1 MDNRGKV
8 FLEEIYKEAEQ
19 KYKMI
24 IHQLDEQA
32 SDLEVILG
40 NYLSVQ
46 MENLYPLYCKSSDE
60 PSRHVVISYLRTGWL
75 DRHPMY
81 AIAMYNQELFFSQEE
96 CLVMWDVQELSEP
109 LYKMMEEMK
118 EKFKKQTII
127 EEYYIDEMWLNYG
140 DLLHEWMMMHMPQ
153 IVRNHLRNKKWE
165 EFYRTN
171 FMRISAGEYRNQIKR
186 IFEWRE

>member
-1 MDNRGKV
+1 
-8 FLEEIYKEAEQ
+8 
-19 KYKMI
+19 
-24 IHQLDEQA
+24 
-32 SDLEVILG
+32 
-40 NYLSVQ
+40 
-46 MENLYPLYCKSSDE
+46 
-60 PSRHVVISYLRTGWL
+60 
-75 DRHPMY
+75 
-81 AIAMYNQELFFSQEE
+81 
-96 CLVMWDVQELSEP
+96 MWDVQELSEP

-118 EKFKKQTII
+118 EKFKKQTRI